1 MSGRCETDGDTVV
14 VEYNWLKRSSGWGL
28 SAEDWVGEDYKQN
41 KIIFTSG
48 WNTISNF
55 IYNINSSG
63 RLNISLC
70 VKKLIYSGFS
80 WQHVTVTWAPAVISG
95 SLTQYFL
102 FKTVKQTNIRQHKAT
117 SATELNSIKTTHSI
131 TSHSVGPKKMKNSV
145 FVCSP
150 QKLIYGASRQNSVAA
165 FSWRT
170 EPAGGP
176 KTNKMAPH
184 SSAALRKTSRK
195 SPPTFMI
202 FANAPVWWFL
212 PTECECLS

>member
-41 KIIFTSG
+41 KIISTSG

-131 TSHSVGPKKMKNSV
+131 TSHSVGPKKMKIQS
-145 FVCSP
+145 
-150 QKLIYGASRQNSVAA
+150 L
-165 FSWRT
+165 
-170 EPAGGP
+170 
-176 KTNKMAPH
+176 
-184 SSAALRKTSRK
+184 
-195 SPPTFMI
+195 
-202 FANAPVWWFL
+202 FAHHRN
-212 PTECECLS
+212 